1 MVNSC
6 HSSIP
11 KENCALANSNGKK
24 KNFKFVV
31 LTMPIRAN
39 MEYCFEVLQKTLG
52 FIYNEF
58 LIINVPILHVI

>member
-1 MVNSC
+1 MLWLTVM
-6 HSSIP
+6 
-11 KENCALANSNGKK
+11 EKK
-24 KNFKFVV
+24 KNFKFEV